1 MKLAQVS
8 VAALLAACGAACT
21 PAFDWR
27 EFMAEGS
34 GVVTTFPCRPDR
46 HTRAVVVADS
56 KARMEMLT
64 CATGG
69 QTFALSFVDVADP
82 ARVTDTLL
90 ELRAATVANVQGV
103 QSRVV
108 PALVAGMTPNAQAVR
123 LATLGRLPDGVAVHA
138 HAIFFTKGLRVY
150 QATVIGV
157 QPAPEVI
164 ETFFSGLKFPS

>member
-1 MKLAQVS
+1 MKWAQVS
-8 VAALLAACGAACT
+8 RIALLAACATACA

-82 ARVTDTLL
+82 ARVTDTMV
-90 ELRAATVANVQGV
+90 ELRAATVANIQGV
-103 QSRVV
+103 QPRVV